1 MGDRM
6 NLLLLLLEA
15 VLYFAVMAGMFRVRH
30 RFGIGLVFCALG
42 AMHFLETYLAAILY
56 LQLPGDIVISPG
68 SIVLFSGKLAMLLLV
83 YIREDAAAVRQP
95 IYGLLVGNFLMVA
108 LVFVMRL
115 HDVAPSIAVRSLDL
129 RLMDEMGWLMIWGT
143 VLLFIDSILIILVY
157 ESIGDWFGRRQ
168 LPRLVFALAVV
179 LTFDQIGFFTALHLV
194 AGVPISVLFGGWVA
208 KMGAAIVYGLMTAFY
223 LRYVETARSVRH
235 APRLADVFDTL
246 TYRRRPEE
254 ARDTAGRDALTG
266 LFDRA
271 RFDGEGRSLVN
282 DAMRQRRPI
291 SLMMVRIDRLGDL
304 SHRHGEFAGGDL
316 LRQVATLVGEAT
328 REVDRS
334 YRYGSEEIVVLCD
347 GAAHRSALLAAER
360 LRRRVAAAPAK
371 AGDATGHVTVSIG
384 LATAPL
390 DGGDLAS
397 LLRSAEQ
404 RLQEAR
410 ASGGDRV
417 AGRRDDGGS
426 GNVAPFPYREPA

>member
-1 MGDRM
+1 MGDWM

-15 VLYFAVMAGMFRVRH
+15 VLYFAVMAGMFRLRH

-194 AGVPISVLFGGWVA
+194 AGVPISVLFGGWIA
-208 KMGAAIVYGLMTAFY
+208 KMGAAIVYGLMAAFY
-223 LRYVETARSVRH
+223 LRYVETATSARH

-246 TYRRRPEE
+246 TYRRRREE
-254 ARDTAGRDALTG
+254 ARDVAGRDALTG

-282 DAMRQRRPI
+282 AAIREHRPV
-291 SLMMVRIDRLGDL
+291 SLMMVTIDRLGDL
-304 SHRHGEFAGGDL
+304 SHRHGEFAGGDV
-316 LRQVATLVGEAT
+316 LRQVAALVGEAA
-328 REVDRS
+328 REVDRA

-347 GAAHRSALLAAER
+347 GAAHRSALLSAER
-360 LRRRVAAAPAK
+360 LRRRVAATPAK
-371 AGDATGHVTVSIG
+371 TGDAMGNVTVSIG

-410 ASGGDRV
+410 AAGGDRV
-417 AGRRDDGGS
+417 AGRRDDDGS